1 MEGLAGSRTH
11 ENLKDAFAGES
22 QANHRYLWFAQKAD
36 VDGFPEIAALFRNI
50 ADSETGHAFGI
61 LEYLAEIGDPTSGEP
76 IGDTQDNV
84 RSSILGETYEYTQ
97 KYPGFA
103 KTARDEGFAEVA
115 EWFESLAR
123 AEKSHAEKLADAL
136 KNIS

>member
-1 MEGLAGSRTH
+1 MEGLVGSRTH

-123 AEKSHAEKLADAL
+123 AEKSHAEKLAGAL

>member
-1 MEGLAGSRTH
+1 VEGLVGSRTH

>member
-1 MEGLAGSRTH
+1 MEGLVGSRTH

>member
-1 MEGLAGSRTH
+1 VEGLVGSRTH

-123 AEKSHAEKLADAL
+123 AEKSHAEKLAGAL

>member
-1 MEGLAGSRTH
+1 VEGLAGSRTH

>member
-1 MEGLAGSRTH
+1 MEGLVGSRTH

-84 RSSILGETYEYTQ
+84 RSSILSETYEYTQ